1 MAKDVII
8 STSRLNSYGTRIITS
23 GIDIEQ
29 YKRNPILLYMHER
42 RNVIGRVENLRFE
55 GDRLIGTPVFDMED
69 EDAAKIGRKWE
80 NGFLNMV
87 SGGFE
92 PVELSNDPQH
102 LLPGQ
107 TRSTVMRSVLR
118 EVSIADLGS
127 NDDAIKLYEPDGK
140 LLQLAAGVDN
150 DIVPLLTLKKQPGE
164 ETPAGEINQDHN
176 QPNLLQMNKILLAL
190 GLAATATEDDAVNA
204 ITKLQDDAGK
214 AQKIELARI
223 EAAVDAAI
231 QDRKATADKRNTL
244 ITLGKTSGFDVLQET
259 IGMLVP
265 ARKPNDV
272 ITHPGGGTTAT
283 PSINLAFSQ
292 LSEEQLADLRANNRA
307 EYIRLYKAEFGFVP
321 QIEN

>member
-23 GIDIEQ
+23 GIDIDP

-42 RNVIGRVENLRFE
+42 RNVIGRVENIRFE
-55 GDRLIGTPVFDMED
+55 GDRLIGTPVFDMDD

-107 TRSTVMRSVLR
+107 TRSAVTRSVLR

-127 NDDAIKLYEPDGK
+127 NDDAVKLYEPDGK

-150 DIVPLLTLKKQPGE
+150 GIVPLLQLEKQPGE
-164 ETPAGEINQDHN
+164 EIPAGEINQDHN
-176 QPNLLQMNKILLAL
+176 QQNLSQMNKILLAL

-204 ITKLQDDAGK
+204 ITKLLDDAGK

-231 QDRKATADKRNTL
+231 KDRKVTADKRNTL

-265 ARKPNDV
+265 SRKPNDV
-272 ITHPGGGTTAT
+272 INHPGGGTTAT
-283 PSINLAFSQ
+283 PVNLAFSQ
-292 LSEEQLADLRANNRA
+292 IPEEQLADLRANNRD
-307 EYIRLYKAEFGFVP
+307 EYIRLYKAEFGFIP

>member
-127 NDDAIKLYEPDGK
+127 NDDAIKLYEPSGK

-164 ETPAGEINQDHN
+164 ETLAGEINQDHN

-231 QDRKATADKRNTL
+231 KDKKATADKRNTL

-259 IGMLVP
+259 IGMLIP

-283 PSINLAFSQ
+283 PSVNLAFSQ
-292 LSEEQLADLRANNRA
+292 ISEEQLADLRANNRA

>member
-231 QDRKATADKRNTL
+231 KDKKATADKRNTL

>member
-42 RNVIGRVENLRFE
+42 RNVIGRIENLRFE
-55 GDRLIGTPVFDMED
+55 GDRLIGTPVFDMDD

-107 TRSTVMRSVLR
+107 TRSSVMRSVLR

-150 DIVPLLTLKKQPGE
+150 DVVPLLQTEKQPGA
-164 ETPAGEINQDHN
+164 ETPAGKTNQDHN
-176 QPNLLQMNKILLAL
+176 PKNHVQMNKILLAL

-204 ITKLQDDAGK
+204 ITKLQGAAEK

-231 QDRKATADKRNTL
+231 KDKRATADKRNTL

-259 IGMLVP
+259 IDMLVP

-283 PSINLAFSQ
+283 PSVNLTFSQ
-292 LSEEQLADLRANNRA
+292 LPEEQLADLRANNRA

>member
-42 RNVIGRVENLRFE
+42 RNVIGRVENIRFE

-127 NDDAIKLYEPDGK
+127 NDDAIKLYEPSGK

-204 ITKLQDDAGK
+204 ITKLQDNAGK

-231 QDRKATADKRNTL
+231 QDRKVTADKRNTL

-283 PSINLAFSQ
+283 PSVNLAFSQ
-292 LSEEQLADLRANNRA
+292 ISEEQLADLRANNRD